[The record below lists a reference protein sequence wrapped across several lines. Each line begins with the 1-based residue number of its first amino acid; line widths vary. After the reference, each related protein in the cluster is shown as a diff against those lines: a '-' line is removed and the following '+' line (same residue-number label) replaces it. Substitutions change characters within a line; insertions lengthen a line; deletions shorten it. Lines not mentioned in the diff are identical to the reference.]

1 MLTISEYKSG
11 ARATL
16 LGNYSVC
23 IAAILL
29 GEVIS
34 AVASMLFLNPGR
46 GSFGSLIYLV
56 SSLILLLLTGILH
69 AGYKSMYLHISRKE
83 EASVTDI
90 FYCFKNH
97 ADRAL
102 FLLLSLIA
110 VNLVCSL
117 PFLLLLHFISGMQI
131 TSDLSIMIPLANP
144 GRTLL
149 IAAAWGCFLLF
160 VNVRFAPV
168 FYLFADDPYQNTVF
182 YLSESQ
188 RLMQGSKLRF
198 LKLQL
203 SFLGYALLCVLT
215 FGIGLLWLIPY
226 IHVTNAGF
234 YDTLLNTAEADPGE
248 ADPFEGTGG
257 R

>member
-1 MLTISEYKSG
+1 MLTISEYKSD

-23 IAAILL
+23 VAAILL
-29 GEVIS
+29 GEAIS
-34 AVASMLFLNPGR
+34 AVASMVFLNPGR

-69 AGYKSMYLHISRKE
+69 AGYKSLYLHIARKQ
-83 EASVTDI
+83 EAAVTDI
-90 FYCFKNH
+90 FFCFRNH

-102 FLLLSLIA
+102 YLLAALIA
-110 VNLVCSL
+110 INLVCSL
-117 PFLLLLHFISGMQI
+117 PFLVLMYFISGMRI
-131 TSDLSIMIPLANP
+131 TGDLSVMIPLANP

-149 IAAAWGCFLLF
+149 IAAAWACFLIL
-160 VNVRFAPV
+160 VDLRFAPV
-168 FYLFADDPYQNTVF
+168 FYLFADDPYQSTTF
-182 YLSESQ
+182 YLFESQ
-188 RLMQGSKLRF
+188 RLMQGNMLRF

-203 SFLGYALLCVLT
+203 SFLGYALLCLLT

-226 IHVTNAGF
+226 IHVSNARF
-234 YDTLLNTAEADPGE
+234 YDTLDRNSEP
-248 ADPFEGTGG
+248 DPFEESAY